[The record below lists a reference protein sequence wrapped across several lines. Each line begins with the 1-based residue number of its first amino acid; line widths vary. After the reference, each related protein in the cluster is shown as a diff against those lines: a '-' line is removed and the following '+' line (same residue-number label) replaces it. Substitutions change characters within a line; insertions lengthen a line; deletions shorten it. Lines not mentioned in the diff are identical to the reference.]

1 MINEQND
8 DKQKFKKTMNKERH
22 QLKKYYVLVVTM
34 LLVGSTV
41 FSQVDTA
48 WWHGKKRAIHYTP
61 SGEDFVC
68 VNGKYR
74 FNRALYGTNTA
85 FRVEAGDLPE
95 FAMYMPGMGG
105 NFKFGL
111 ISGSKSKWLIEANNI
126 KAIYR
131 PGSMLYEVKDSLL
144 GNGVLYL
151 TVLALADAEGMIIE
165 ARYNGT
171 VNGTKLCWVY
181 GGASGKKFSR
191 DGDLGADP
199 ESSFYL
205 QSDYC
210 KDNVFTLKDNQFVLQ
225 YGSGKVLSETE
236 RYEIQQPNQANSI
249 KGEQQ
254 KAKQIAGVFPNNTQ
268 LSIVDAMG
276 LKSPLLVQN
285 TKADKAPIVFGK
297 LDLAN
302 GKPYYFQIQNYVAD
316 KVFDYSMLSKSFSQ
330 AELARKQLA
339 SRVVLHTP
347 DAYLN
352 TIGGALSVAADAIWE
367 TPSYMH
373 GAIAWRMR
381 LNAWRGPYVADP
393 LGWHDRAR
401 LHFSSY
407 AKSQV
412 VSPLSGPVVADTAL
426 NLARQLEKLGTSMFS
441 SGYISRNPGGDL
453 RPHHY
458 DMNLVFVDAL
468 LNHFN
473 YTGDTA
479 FVRDMWPL
487 LARHLDWEKRNF
499 DADGDG
505 LYDAYAAIWASDA
518 LQYSGG
524 GVTHSSAYNFRANKT
539 VAELARLIGKDATSY
554 EAEAD
559 KIFTAMN
566 NTLWLKDKGWFAE
579 YKDKMGLKLL
589 HPSAGLWTIYHSIDA
604 ALPNTFQAYQMLRY
618 IDKEI
623 PHIPVK
629 AVGLSGNFSVLSTT
643 NWQPY
648 DWSLNNVVLTENL
661 HTALAYWQ
669 GNKSEAAF
677 KLWKSALVESMYVG
691 TSPANFQQISFYDAA
706 RGELYR
712 DFADELGMT
721 ARSLTEGLFGIMPNA
736 LHNKLVIKPGFPT
749 EWNYASLKVPDIT
762 IDFKRNG
769 NVDAYH
775 IVPNYTRNLQLQFQ
789 VNAYRERIESVRVNG
804 KSVGYIVQ
812 QDAVESP
819 VILIDCGISKQYDV
833 EIIWKGDA
841 IEKIVDERFY
851 ANNDRFKFTSISAK
865 VLAIKDPQQVL
876 KKAVIVGNDIQATIS
891 SDQGNKTVFIQ
902 LKQGDCIWWQPI
914 YFTVKQVSV
923 IKPKAV
929 VTGKFETIDLSNY
942 FNDKVT
948 SIFKNKYLSPR
959 PATTTLQLPV
969 QGIGNWC
976 YPLTMAN
983 IDDSGLRKLAGVN
996 NQIKLPSGV
1005 PFATPNDT
1013 ASNNIIYTSQWD
1025 NYPKNVSVKLSGS
1038 ASYMYLLMAGSTNP
1052 MQSRMT
1058 NGLVVAR
1065 YNDGTADTLSLINPQ
1080 TWWPIEQDYMD
1091 DGYAFTVGD
1100 SKPLRIHLKTG
1111 LITNNFNRYTSI
1123 KGFSNRAIDGGAAT
1137 VLEMPLQSS
1146 KILESVEVKTL
1157 CNDVVIGLM
1166 SVTLV
1171 RPNL

>member
-1 MINEQND
+1 
-8 DKQKFKKTMNKERH
+8 MNKKRD
-22 QLKKYYVLVVTM
+22 QLKKYYALLAIMLVL
-34 LLVGSTV
+34 GSTA
-41 FSQVDTA
+41 FSQDDTT
-48 WWHGKKRAIHYTP
+48 WWHGKKRTIHYTP
-61 SGEDFVC
+61 SGQDFVC
-68 VNGKYR
+68 VNGKFR
-74 FNRALYGTNTA
+74 FIRALYGTNTA

-111 ISGSKSKWLIEANNI
+111 ISGSKSKWLNQANNI

-131 PGSMLYEVKDSLL
+131 PGAMLYEVQDSLL
-144 GNGVLYL
+144 GNSVLYL

-165 ARYNGT
+165 AKCNGV

-205 QSDYC
+205 QLDYC
-210 KDNVFTLKDNQFVLQ
+210 KDNVFTIKDNCFALQ
-225 YGSGKVLSETE
+225 YGTGKVLSETE
-236 RYEIQQPNQANSI
+236 RYEIQQPNQPNSV

-254 KAKQIAGVFPNNTQ
+254 KAKQIFGVFATNAQ
-268 LSIVDAMG
+268 LTIADATA
-276 LKSPLLVQN
+276 LQSPLLVQATSAN
-285 TKADKAPIVFGK
+285 KAPIVFG
-297 LDLAN
+297 N
-302 GKPYYFQIQNYVAD
+302 INITSTKPYYFQLQNGTNNNTV
-316 KVFDYSMLSKSFSQ
+316 DYSMLATIFNH
-330 AELARKQLA
+330 AEQARKQLA
-339 SRVVLHTP
+339 STVMLHTP
-347 DAYLN
+347 DVYLN

-412 VSPLSGPVVADTAL
+412 LSPLTGPVVADTAL

-473 YTGDTA
+473 YTGDTN
-479 FVRDMWPL
+479 FVKQIWPL
-487 LARHLDWEKRNF
+487 LVKHLDWEKRNF

-524 GVTHSSAYNFRANKT
+524 AVTHSSAYNYRANKT
-539 VAELARLIGKDATSY
+539 AAELALLIGKNATPY
-554 EAEAD
+554 QAEAD
-559 KIFTAMN
+559 KIFTAIN
-566 NTLWLKDKGWFAE
+566 NTLWLKDKGCFAE
-579 YKDKMGLKLL
+579 YKDKMGLQLL
-589 HPSAGLWTIYHSIDA
+589 HPSAALWTIYHSIDA
-604 ALPNTFQAYQMLRY
+604 ALPTNFQAYQMLRY
-618 IDKEI
+618 VDKQI

-629 AVGLSGNFSVLSTT
+629 ALGLPGNFFVLSTT

-669 GNKSEAAF
+669 ANRSEAAF
-677 KLWKSALVESMYVG
+677 KLWKSALVESMYLG

-712 DFADELGMT
+712 DFADVLGMA
-721 ARSLTEGLFGIMPNA
+721 ARSLTEGLFGILPNA
-736 LHNKLVIKPGFPT
+736 LHGKLVIKPGFPKN
-749 EWNYASLKVPDIT
+749 WNFATLNVPDINVS
-762 IDFKRNG
+762 FKRNG
-769 NVDAYH
+769 NTDAYH
-775 IVPNYTRNLQLQFQ
+775 IITNYTKNLQLQLQ
-789 VNAYRERIESVRVNG
+789 LNAYKQAIESITVNG
-804 KSVGYIVQ
+804 KNVGYMVQ

-819 VILIDCGISKQYDV
+819 VILINCGTSKAYNV
-833 EIIWKGDA
+833 EIIWKGQA
-841 IEKIVDERFY
+841 IEKVVDEKVY
-851 ANNDRFKFTSISAK
+851 ANNDPFKFTAITAK

-876 KKAVIVGNDIQATIS
+876 KKAIIVGNNVQAIIS
-891 SDQGNKTVFIQ
+891 SQQGSKTVFVQ
-902 LKQGDCIWWQPI
+902 LKQGNCIWWQPVC
-914 YFTVKQVSV
+914 FTVKQVST
-923 IKPKAV
+923 INPQLV

-976 YPLTMAN
+976 YPLTMAYIN
-983 IDDSGLRKLAGVN
+983 DSGLRKLAGAN
-996 NQIKLPSGV
+996 NQIKLPTGV
-1005 PFATPNDT
+1005 PFATPHDSTN
-1013 ASNNIIYTSQWD
+1013 NNIIYTSQWD
-1025 NYPKNVSVKLSGS
+1025 NYPKQVAIKLSGS

-1052 MQSRMT
+1052 MQSRIA
-1058 NGLVVAR
+1058 NGLVVAK
-1065 YNDGTADTLSLINPQ
+1065 YKDGTADTLALINPQ
-1080 TWWPIEQDYMD
+1080 TWWPIEQDYLD
-1091 DGYAFTVGD
+1091 DGYAFTVGAT
-1100 SKPLRIHLKTG
+1100 KPLRVHLKTA
-1111 LITNNFNRYTSI
+1111 LITNNFNHYTSI

-1137 VLEMPLQSS
+1137 VLEMPLQPT
-1146 KILESVEVKTL
+1146 KMLENVELTTL

-1171 RPNL
+1171 RSF

>member
-1 MINEQND
+1 
-8 DKQKFKKTMNKERH
+8 MNKKRN
-22 QLKKYYVLVVTM
+22 QLKSYYVLVAM
-34 LLVGSTV
+34 ILLVANNV
-41 FSQVDTA
+41 FSQTDTT
-48 WWHGKKRAIHYTP
+48 WWHGKKRTIHYTP

-68 VNGKYR
+68 VNGKHR

-95 FAMYMPGMGG
+95 FSMYMPGMGG
-105 NFKFGL
+105 NLKFGL
-111 ISGSKSKWLIEANNI
+111 IGGSKSKWLIEANNI

-131 PGSMLYEVKDSLL
+131 PGSMLYEIRDSLL

-165 ARYNGT
+165 AKYNG
-171 VNGTKLCWVY
+171 VVKGIKLCWVY

-205 QSDYC
+205 QPDYC
-210 KDNVFTLKDNQFVLQ
+210 KDNVFTLKDNLFTLQ

-236 RYEIQQPNQANSI
+236 RYEIQQPNQANTI

-254 KAKQIAGVFPNNTQ
+254 KAKQIFGVFPTNAQ
-268 LSIVDAMG
+268 LSIVDATA
-276 LKSPLLVQN
+276 LQSPLLAQA
-285 TKADKAPIVFGK
+285 KSADKAPIVFGNI
-297 LDLAN
+297 DITST
-302 GKPYYFQIQNYVAD
+302 KPYYFQLQSGSNDNAV
-316 KVFDYSMLSKSFSQ
+316 DYSKLATVFNK

-339 SRVVLHTP
+339 SRVLLHTP

-412 VSPLSGPVVADTAL
+412 TSPLSGPVVADTSL

-458 DMNLVFVDAL
+458 DMNLVFIDQL

-473 YTGDTA
+473 YTGDTNL
-479 FVRDMWPL
+479 VKEMWPL
-487 LARHLDWEKRNF
+487 LVRHLDWEKRNF

-524 GVTHSSAYNFRANKT
+524 GVTHSSAYNYRANKT
-539 VAELARLIGKDATSY
+539 VAELARLIGKDPKPY

-559 KIFTAMN
+559 RIFIAMN

-579 YKDKMGLKLL
+579 YKDKMGLQLL
-589 HPSAGLWTIYHSIDA
+589 HPSAGLWTIYHSIDE
-604 ALPNTFQAYQMLRY
+604 ALPNKFQAYQMLQY
-618 IDKEI
+618 VDKEI

-629 AVGLSGNFSVLSTT
+629 AMGLLGNYTLLSTT

-648 DWSLNNVVLTENL
+648 DWSLNNVVPAENL
-661 HTALAYWQ
+661 HTALVYWQ
-669 GNKSEAAF
+669 GNRKEIAF
-677 KLWKSALVESMYVG
+677 KLWKSSLIESMYLSA
-691 TSPANFQQISFYDAA
+691 SPANLPCVSFYDGA

-712 DFADELGMT
+712 DFADGIGIA
-721 ARSLTEGLFGIMPNA
+721 ARTLTEGLFGIQPDA
-736 LHNKLVIKPGFPT
+736 LHNKLVIKPGLPT
-749 EWNYASLKVPDIT
+749 EWNYASLEVPDIT

-769 NVDAYH
+769 NADTYQ
-775 IVPNYTRNLQLQFQ
+775 IVPNYTKKLQLQLQ
-789 VNAYRERIESVRVNG
+789 INAYKEGIESVRVNG

-833 EIIWKGDA
+833 EIIWKGEA
-841 IEKIVDERFY
+841 IEKVVDEKVY
-851 ANNDRFKFTSISAK
+851 VNNDRFKFTSITAK

-876 KKAVIVGNDIQATIS
+876 KKAVIVGNDIQAIIS
-891 SDQGNKTVFIQ
+891 SEQGNKTVFVQ
-902 LKQGDCIWWQPI
+902 LKQGNCIWWQPVC
-914 YFTVKQVSV
+914 FAVKQVSKISV
-923 IKPKAV
+923 QPV
-929 VTGKFETIDLSNY
+929 VTGKFETVDLSNY

-983 IDDSGLRKLAGVN
+983 IDDSGLRKLAGAN
-996 NQIKLPSGV
+996 NQIKLPNGV
-1005 PFATPNDT
+1005 TFTTPHDS

-1058 NGLVVAR
+1058 NGLVIAR
-1065 YNDGTADTLSLINPQ
+1065 YNDGSADTLKLNNPE

-1091 DGYAFTVGD
+1091 DGYAFTVGAT
-1100 SKPLRIHLKTG
+1100 KPLRIHLKTG

-1137 VLEMPLQSS
+1137 VLEVHLQSS
-1146 KILESVEVKTL
+1146 KTLESVEVKTL